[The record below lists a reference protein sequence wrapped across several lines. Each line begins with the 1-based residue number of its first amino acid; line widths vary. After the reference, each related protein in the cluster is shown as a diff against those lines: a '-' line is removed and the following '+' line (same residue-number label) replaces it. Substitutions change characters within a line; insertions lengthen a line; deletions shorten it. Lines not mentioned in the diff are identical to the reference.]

1 LIGLRQRFKRV
12 EIMDPLLGRDKA
24 GAIDSR
30 PHVFSDGGIDGRA
43 AFRVLGA
50 VFISRQIEP
59 AIKFKPV
66 DQPIAAKGGLQRLR
80 D

>member
-1 LIGLRQRFKRV
+1 MR
-12 EIMDPLLGRDKA
+12 KA
-24 GAIDSR
+24 EQTIESR
-30 PHVFSDGGIDGRA
+30 PNVFGDGGIDGVA
-43 AFRVLGA
+43 TFRVLGA